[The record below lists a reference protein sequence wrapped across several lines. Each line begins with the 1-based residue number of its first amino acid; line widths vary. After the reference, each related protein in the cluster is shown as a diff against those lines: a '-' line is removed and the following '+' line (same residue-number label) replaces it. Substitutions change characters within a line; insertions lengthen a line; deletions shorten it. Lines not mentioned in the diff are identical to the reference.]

1 MPDVE
6 LDEVTAT
13 YRDGTVALDALS
25 LSVGD
30 GELLALI
37 GPSGCGKTTL
47 LRVIA
52 GLEAPTSGRIR
63 IGGRDVTHVQPGKRD
78 VAMVFEGEALYP
90 HLTALKNL
98 RFGLEVRGTPP
109 TEISERVG
117 AESRVLGLRSLL
129 RRRPASLSAGE
140 RQRVAVGRATV
151 RKPSLFLLDEPLA
164 HVGPVER
171 LRLRR
176 ELVVLIRGMG
186 VTTILVTHDQEQAM
200 AVGDRVGLMRQ
211 GRLEQIGEPDEV
223 YLRPASTFV
232 AGSLGDPPMSLVL
245 GELDLGPEGAQ
256 VVLGGH
262 RLDVRDTSLGS
273 VRTSAGQSLVVGIR
287 PEHVIPAGSVT
298 GPAAPTDRRVELTV
312 DTVQHRGADQLI
324 ACPIEGSGTIV
335 ARAPHQAAIRP
346 GERVELVVDVSRLCV
361 FDAASGVAL
370 SHGDVAA

>member
-13 YRDGTVALDALS
+13 YRGGTVALDALS

-30 GELLALI
+30 GELVALI

-52 GLEAPTSGRIR
+52 GLEAPASGRIR
-63 IGGRDVTHVQPGKRD
+63 IGGRDVTHVQPGQRD

-109 TEISERVG
+109 AEISERVG
-117 AESRVLGLRSLL
+117 AETRVLRLRSLL
-129 RRRPASLSAGE
+129 RRRPAGLSAGE

-171 LRLRR
+171 VRLRR
-176 ELVVLIRGMG
+176 ELVLLIRGMG

-200 AVGDRVGLMRQ
+200 AMGDRVGIMRQ
-211 GRLEQIGEPDEV
+211 GRLEQIGEPSEL
-223 YLRPASTFV
+223 YWRPASTFV
-232 AGSLGDPPMSLVL
+232 AGSLGDPPMSLLL
-245 GELDLGPEGAQ
+245 GELDLSAQGAQ
-256 VVLGGH
+256 VALGGH
-262 RLDVRDTSLGS
+262 RLDVRGISLGP
-273 VRTSAGQSLVVGIR
+273 VRARAGKPLVVGIR
-287 PEHVIPAGSVT
+287 PEHVMPLGAAT
-298 GPAAPTDRRVELTV
+298 GPAAPTDRRVELTAE
-312 DTVQHRGADQLI
+312 TVQHLGANQLV
-324 ACPIEGSGTIV
+324 ACPIEGSGTLV
-335 ARAPHQAAIRP
+335 ARAPNNVAIRP
-346 GERVELVVDVSRLCV
+346 GERVELAVDISRLCF

-370 SHGDVAA
+370 AQDQAG